1 MRDPALNFKNFK
13 QRGEWVEM
21 LFMARAAREGL
32 QVSKPYGESASYDF
46 IVESGS
52 LCSRIQ
58 VKSTLTRTH
67 NGFVCNLR
75 CSASRTYDL
84 GSFDFAAVHVIP
96 LEVWFIIPRLTKVG
110 IFLRPGKLKAKAS
123 TAAGKSRN
131 YPLTWKSGAS
141 APRKWSKDQ
150 GAL

>member
-1 MRDPALNFKNFK
+1 MGDQKLNFKNFK

-21 LFMARAAREGL
+21 LFMARAVREGL

-96 LEVWFIIPRLTKVG
+96 LEVCSTSRGSPKSASSSSQETWIPKITNTTN
-110 IFLRPGKLKAKAS
+110 PC
-123 TAAGKSRN
+123 TC
-131 YPLTWKSGAS
+131 
-141 APRKWSKDQ
+141 
-150 GAL
+150 